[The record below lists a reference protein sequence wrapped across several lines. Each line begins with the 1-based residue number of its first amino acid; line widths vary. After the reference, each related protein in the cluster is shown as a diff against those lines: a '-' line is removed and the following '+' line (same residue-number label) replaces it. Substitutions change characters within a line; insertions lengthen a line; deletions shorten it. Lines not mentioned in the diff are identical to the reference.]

1 MQRLADKFSRKVK
14 RFDIDWKSTYF
25 FAMTALTVS
34 SKYQI
39 VIPKEFRNLLGIK
52 SGTRLQAIPDSE
64 GIRLVKEPEIDEIKG
79 LLKGLPVDDEAI
91 RVERDR
97 ELP

>member
-1 MQRLADKFSRKVK
+1 MIA
-14 RFDIDWKSTYF
+14 I
-25 FAMTALTVS
+25 TVS

-52 SGTRLQAIPDSE
+52 SGTRLQAILDCQ

-79 LLKGLPVDDEAI
+79 LILRLPVDDAAI
-91 RVERDR
+91 REEQDR
-97 ELP
+97 ELA

>member
-1 MQRLADKFSRKVK
+1 MVK
-14 RFDIDWKSTYF
+14 RFDIEHTLSYLTH
-25 FAMTALTVS
+25 MTTITVS

-52 SGTRLQAIPDSE
+52 SGTRLQAIPDSQ

-79 LLKGLPVDDEAI
+79 LIQGMAVEDAAI
-91 RVERDR
+91 REERDR
-97 ELP
+97 EMA

>member
-1 MQRLADKFSRKVK
+1 MVK
-14 RFDIDWKSTYF
+14 RFDIEHTLSYLTH
-25 FAMTALTVS
+25 MTAITVS

-52 SGTRLQAIPDSE
+52 SGTRLQAIPDSQ

-79 LLKGLPVDDEAI
+79 LIQGMAVEDTAI
-91 RVERDR
+91 REEGDR
-97 ELP
+97 ELA